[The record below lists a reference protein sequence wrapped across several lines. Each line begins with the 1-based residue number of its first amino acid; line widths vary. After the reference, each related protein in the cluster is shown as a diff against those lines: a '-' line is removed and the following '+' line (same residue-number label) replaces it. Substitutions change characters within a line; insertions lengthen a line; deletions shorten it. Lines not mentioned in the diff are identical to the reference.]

1 MSVDAETFRSVM
13 GSFATGVTVL
23 TQPGDPPHGMT
34 VNAFS
39 SVSLDPPLCL
49 VCVDHSTTCYERF
62 EDGVDSFAISMLA
75 ADQQDLGEH
84 FADITVLDESPF
96 ETRPTG
102 TYVTDAPVFESGLAY
117 LDCTVEATH
126 EAGDHTIY
134 VGAIEDGGVLDEAA
148 AALTFFR
155 GEWGELESG

>member
-1 MSVDAETFRSVM
+1 MAVDEETFRSVM

-39 SVSLDPPLCL
+39 SVSMDPPLCL
-49 VCVDHSTTCYERF
+49 VCVDHDTTCYDRF
-62 EDGVDSFAISMLA
+62 EAGVDAFAVTMLA
-75 ADQQDLGEH
+75 ADQRDLGEH
-84 FADITVLDESPF
+84 FADITVLADSPF
-96 ETRPTG
+96 ETRATS
-102 TYVTDAPVFESGLAY
+102 THVTDAPVFDDGLAY
-117 LDCTVEATH
+117 LDCTVAEAH

-134 VGAIEDGGVLDEAA
+134 VGAIEAADVLDGEA

-155 GEWGELESG
+155 GEWGQLGDA